1 MKKTPTLTE
10 RKRAD
15 IIDAALKEFR
25 EKGFRAMSM
34 DALSARAGVS
44 KRTVYNHFDNKE
56 VLFKEVVRLLFDH
69 FSEVVGISYA
79 TDRSLESQLKEFA
92 SSEMQLL
99 KLDRFRDLSKIIV
112 AECIYS
118 PELAADALQ
127 QFSEQEQGL
136 DAWIESAIKDGRLKK
151 VEPSYA
157 SAQFLGIIKASAFW
171 PQLLMGQPVPDE
183 SQSLQI
189 IEDAVAMF
197 LSHYEV

>member
-15 IIDAALKEFR
+15 IIEAALKEFR

-56 VLFKEVVRLLFDH
+56 ALFKEIARLLFDH
-69 FSEVVGISYA
+69 CSEMVGIGYA
-79 TDRSLESQLKEFA
+79 VDRSLASQLKEFA
-92 SSEMQLL
+92 NSELQLL
-99 KLDRFRDLSKIIV
+99 QSERFRDLSKIMV

-118 PELAADALQ
+118 PKLAADALQ

-136 DAWIESAIKDGRLKK
+136 DAWIG
-151 VEPSYA
+151 
-157 SAQFLGIIKASAFW
+157 
-171 PQLLMGQPVPDE
+171 
-183 SQSLQI
+183 
-189 IEDAVAMF
+189 
-197 LSHYEV
+197 EVVTELRKRS